1 MEKSIGWKED
11 YEARQRAVKEE
22 LNALV
27 REYRNKL
34 EEHDLH
40 EEDPYCCYHVMKCKC
55 GFQEACDSSD

>member
-1 MEKSIGWKED
+1 MSWKED

-27 REYRNKL
+27 RECKNKP

-40 EEDPYCCYHVMKCKC
+40 EEDPYRCYHVTKCKR

>member
-1 MEKSIGWKED
+1 MSWKED

-22 LNALV
+22 LDVLV
-27 REYRNKL
+27 REYRNKP

-40 EEDPYCCYHVMKCKC
+40 EEDPYRCYHVTKCKC